1 MTVKEWLNKGRKLN
15 IEIAELKKAKDNAF
29 VSACGGSA
37 VGSEE
42 KVQTSTNNGTEGKFS
57 AYAQYSADMDNRLKE
72 LYTYQRKMLKLIN
85 RVDDSTY
92 RALLI
97 AYYVNCE
104 TWDRTA
110 DIIGYSVKQTQRK
123 HGHALL
129 EIDKFFKNVPK
140 CP

>member
-1 MTVKEWLNKGRKLN
+1 MTVKEWLKKGRRLN
-15 IEIAELKKAKDNAF
+15 IEIAELEKAKENAF
-29 VSACGGSA
+29 NLACGGSA
-37 VGSEE
+37 VGGGE
-42 KVQTSTNNGTEGKFS
+42 KVQTSRGNSTEGKFS

-104 TWDRTA
+104 TWEQIA
-110 DIIGYSVKQTQRK
+110 EEHNYSVRQILRL
-123 HGHALL
+123 HGEALL
-129 EIDKFFKNVPK
+129 KSDVFFKDVT
-140 CP
+140 

>member
-37 VGSEE
+37 AGSEE
-42 KVQTSTNNGTEGKFS
+42 KVQTSLNNGTEGKFS

-97 AYYVNCE
+97 AYYVNCKPWAE
-104 TWDRTA
+104 VAKT
-110 DIIGYSVKQTQRK
+110 IGYEVRYTQK
-123 HGHALL
+123 VHGLALQKL
-129 EIDKFFKNVPK
+129 KNFKK
-140 CP
+140 T

>member
-37 VGSEE
+37 AGSEE
-42 KVQTSTNNGTEGKFS
+42 KVQTSLNNGTEGKFS
-57 AYAQYSADMDNRLKE
+57 AYAQYSADMDNRLKG

-129 EIDKFFKNVPK
+129 EIDKFLKNVPK

>member
-1 MTVKEWLNKGRKLN
+1 MTVKEWLKKGRRLN
-15 IEIAELKKAKDNAF
+15 IEIAELEKAKENAF
-29 VSACGGSA
+29 NLACGGSA
-37 VGSEE
+37 VGGGE
-42 KVQTSTNNGTEGKFS
+42 KVQTSRGNSTEGKFS

-129 EIDKFFKNVPK
+129 EIDKFFENVPK

>member
-15 IEIAELKKAKDNAF
+15 IEIAELEKAKDNAF

-37 VGSEE
+37 AGSEE
-42 KVQTSTNNGTEGKFS
+42 KVQTSLNNGTEGKFS
-57 AYAQYSADMDNRLKE
+57 EYAQYSADMDNRLKE

-129 EIDKFFKNVPK
+129 EIDKFF
-140 CP
+140 

>member
-129 EIDKFFKNVPK
+129 EIDKFF
-140 CP
+140 

>member
-37 VGSEE
+37 AGSEE
-42 KVQTSTNNGTEGKFS
+42 KVQTSLNDGTEGKFS

-104 TWDRTA
+104 TWGRTA

>member
-42 KVQTSTNNGTEGKFS
+42 KVQTSLNNGTEGKFS

-97 AYYVNCE
+97 AYYVNCKPWE
-104 TWDRTA
+104 QIA
-110 DIIGYSVKQTQRK
+110 EEHNYSVRQILRL
-123 HGHALL
+123 HGEALL
-129 EIDKFFKNVPK
+129 KSDVFFKDVT
-140 CP
+140 

>member
-1 MTVKEWLNKGRKLN
+1 MTVKEWLKKGRRLN
-15 IEIAELKKAKDNAF
+15 IEIAELEKAKENAF
-29 VSACGGSA
+29 NLACGGSG
-37 VGSEE
+37 VSGGE
-42 KVQTSTNNGTEGKFS
+42 KVQTSRENSTEGKFS

-129 EIDKFFKNVPK
+129 EIDKFFENVPK

>member
-37 VGSEE
+37 AGSEE
-42 KVQTSTNNGTEGKFS
+42 KVQTSLNNGTEEKFS

-129 EIDKFFKNVPK
+129 EIDKFF
-140 CP
+140 

>member
-42 KVQTSTNNGTEGKFS
+42 KVQTSLNNGTEGKFS

-92 RALLI
+92 RTLLI

-129 EIDKFFKNVPK
+129 EIDKFFENVPK

>member
-15 IEIAELKKAKDNAF
+15 IEIAELEKAKDNAF

-37 VGSEE
+37 AGSEE
-42 KVQTSTNNGTEGKFS
+42 KVQTSLNNGTEGKFS
-57 AYAQYSADMDNRLKE
+57 EYAQYSADMDNRLKE

>member
-37 VGSEE
+37 AGSEE
-42 KVQTSTNNGTEGKFS
+42 KVQTSLNNGTEGKFS
-57 AYAQYSADMDNRLKE
+57 AYAQYSADMDDRLKE

-92 RALLI
+92 RALLTARYI
-97 AYYVNCE
+97 NCE
-104 TWDRTA
+104 TWEQIAIDMN
-110 DIIGYSVKQTQRK
+110 YSYVHIVHRLHPQ
-123 HGHALL
+123 ALDA
-129 EIDKFFKNVPK
+129 INIYYKRRNRM
-140 CP
+140 